1 MIHGAARHNMD
12 IDERIAQFDSPVD
25 RTGIFSMKWDV
36 ADGEL
41 PMWVADMDFRTAPA
55 ISEALAERVG
65 NGTFGYTDV
74 PREWNE
80 AVADWWLRR
89 YGVTV
94 DPEHVVFTTGVIPA
108 ISSLVRSLTNVAE
121 KVVLQPPVYNIF
133 TNSIVNNGRRV
144 LNNPLRYEHGV
155 YSMDFEDL
163 EHKLADPLTRLMI
176 LCNPQNPSGN
186 VWSDG
191 DLARVGELCAKHHVT
206 VVSDEVHGDIV
217 RPGVT
222 HMPFAAVNE
231 LNRSI
236 CVTCS
241 SPSKAFNVAGLQSAY
256 FICDDDGLRARAV
269 RGVNTDEVAEPNDFA
284 VFSTIAAYTDG
295 GVWLDDLC
303 RVVQRNKDYV
313 SAQLDE
319 HAHDMLHMVASDSTY
334 LAWIDCSGLLDRVGD
349 ANAERFCG
357 FLRSHTGLVLSYG
370 GIYGEN
376 GSRFVRMNLGTRAD
390 LVIDGTARLLAGAAA
405 YLGN

>member
-55 ISEALAERVG
+55 ISEALTERVG
-65 NGTFGYTDV
+65 NGTFGYTDI

-89 YGVTV
+89 YGVTM

-108 ISSLVRSLTNVAE
+108 ISSLVRSLTNAAE

-163 EHKLADPLTRLMI
+163 ERKLADPLTRLMI

>member
-1 MIHGAARHNMD
+1 MD

-55 ISEALAERVG
+55 ISETLAERVG

-80 AVADWWLRR
+80 AVADWSLRQ

-94 DPEHVVFTTGVIPA
+94 DSEHVVFTTGVIPA

-133 TNSIVNNGRRV
+133 TNSIVNNVRRV

-163 EHKLADPLTRLMI
+163 GRKLADPLTRLMI
-176 LCNPQNPSGN
+176 LRNPQNPSGN
-186 VWSDG
+186 VWSDS

-206 VVSDEVHGDIV
+206 VVPDEVHGDIV

-269 RGVNTDEVAEPNDFA
+269 RGVNTDEVAGPNDFA
-284 VFSTIAAYTDG
+284 VFSTIAAYADG
-295 GVWLDDLC
+295 GAWLDDLC
-303 RVVQRNKDYV
+303 RVLQRNEDYV
-313 SAQLDE
+313 STQLDE

>member
-1 MIHGAARHNMD
+1 M
-12 IDERIAQFDSPVD
+12 
-25 RTGIFSMKWDV
+25 
-36 ADGEL
+36 
-41 PMWVADMDFRTAPA
+41 
-55 ISEALAERVG
+55 
-65 NGTFGYTDV
+65 
-74 PREWNE
+74 
-80 AVADWWLRR
+80 
-89 YGVTV
+89 TV
-94 DPEHVVFTTGVIPA
+94 DSEHVVFTTGVIPA

-133 TNSIVNNGRRV
+133 TNSLVNNVRRV

-155 YSMDFEDL
+155 CSMDFEDL
-163 EHKLADPLTRLMI
+163 GRKLADPLTRLMI
-176 LCNPQNPSGN
+176 LRNPQNPSGN
-186 VWSDG
+186 VWSDS

-206 VVSDEVHGDIV
+206 VVPDEVHGDIV

-269 RGVNTDEVAEPNDFA
+269 RGVNTDEVAGPNDFA
-284 VFSTIAAYTDG
+284 VFSTIAAYADG
-295 GVWLDDLC
+295 GAWLDDLC
-303 RVVQRNKDYV
+303 RVLQRNKDYV
-313 SAQLDE
+313 STQLDE

-357 FLRSHTGLVLSYG
+357 FLRSHLVLSYG

-390 LVIDGTARLLAGAAA
+390 LVIGGTARLLAGAAA
-405 YLGN
+405 YMGN

>member
-295 GVWLDDLC
+295 GAWLDDLC

>member
-1 MIHGAARHNMD
+1 MD

-55 ISEALAERVG
+55 ISEALTERVG
-65 NGTFGYTDV
+65 NGTFGYTDI

-89 YGVTV
+89 YGVTM

-163 EHKLADPLTRLMI
+163 ERKLADPLTRLMI

>member
-1 MIHGAARHNMD
+1 MD
-12 IDERIAQFDSPVD
+12 IDEHIAQFDSPVD

-155 YSMDFEDL
+155 YSMDFDDL

-222 HMPFAAVNE
+222 HIPFAAVNE

-295 GVWLDDLC
+295 GAWLDDLC

>member
-1 MIHGAARHNMD
+1 MD
-12 IDERIAQFDSPVD
+12 IDEHIAQFDSPVD

-155 YSMDFEDL
+155 YSMDFDDL

-295 GVWLDDLC
+295 GAWLDDLC
-303 RVVQRNKDYV
+303 CVVQRNKDYV

>member
-1 MIHGAARHNMD
+1 MD

-55 ISEALAERVG
+55 ISEALTERVG

-89 YGVTV
+89 HGDTV

-163 EHKLADPLTRLMI
+163 ERKLADPLTRLMI
-176 LCNPQNPSGN
+176 LCNPQNPSGT

-217 RPGVT
+217 RPGVA

-295 GVWLDDLC
+295 GAWLDDLC

-319 HAHDMLHMVASDSTY
+319 QAHDMLHMVASDSTY

>member
-1 MIHGAARHNMD
+1 MD
-12 IDERIAQFDSPVD
+12 IDERIAQFDSPVN

-133 TNSIVNNGRRV
+133 TNSIVNNVRRV

-163 EHKLADPLTRLMI
+163 GRKLADPLTRLMI
-176 LCNPQNPSGN
+176 LRNPQNPSGN
-186 VWSDG
+186 VWSDS
-191 DLARVGELCAKHHVT
+191 DLARVGELCAKHHVA
-206 VVSDEVHGDIV
+206 VVPDEVHGDIV

-269 RGVNTDEVAEPNDFA
+269 RGVNTDEVAGPNDFA
-284 VFSTIAAYTDG
+284 VFSTIAAYADG
-295 GVWLDDLC
+295 GAWLDDLC
-303 RVVQRNKDYV
+303 RVLQRNKDYV
-313 SAQLDE
+313 STQLDE

>member
-1 MIHGAARHNMD
+1 MD

-94 DPEHVVFTTGVIPA
+94 DSEHVVFTTGVIPA

-133 TNSIVNNGRRV
+133 TNSIVNNVRRV

-163 EHKLADPLTRLMI
+163 GRKLADPLTRLMI
-176 LCNPQNPSGN
+176 LRNPQNPSGN
-186 VWSDG
+186 VWSDS

-206 VVSDEVHGDIV
+206 VVPDEVHGDIV

-269 RGVNTDEVAEPNDFA
+269 RGVNTDEVAGPNDFA
-284 VFSTIAAYTDG
+284 VFSTIAAYADG
-295 GVWLDDLC
+295 GAWLDDLC
-303 RVVQRNKDYV
+303 RVLQRNKDYV
-313 SAQLDE
+313 STQLDE

>member
-65 NGTFGYTDV
+65 NDTFGYTDV

-163 EHKLADPLTRLMI
+163 ERKLADPLTRLMI

-295 GVWLDDLC
+295 GAWLDDLC

>member
-1 MIHGAARHNMD
+1 MD

-65 NGTFGYTDV
+65 NGTFGGCS
-74 PREWNE
+74 REWTE
-80 AVADWWLRR
+80 AVADWSLRQ

-94 DPEHVVFTTGVIPA
+94 DSEHVVFTTGVIPA

-133 TNSIVNNGRRV
+133 TNSLVNNVRRV

-155 YSMDFEDL
+155 CSMDFEDL
-163 EHKLADPLTRLMI
+163 GRKLADPLTRLMI
-176 LCNPQNPSGN
+176 LRNPQNPSGN
-186 VWSDG
+186 VWSDS

-206 VVSDEVHGDIV
+206 VVPDEVHGDIV

-269 RGVNTDEVAEPNDFA
+269 RGVNTDEVAGPNDFA
-284 VFSTIAAYTDG
+284 VFSTIAAYADG
-295 GVWLDDLC
+295 GAWLDDLC
-303 RVVQRNKDYV
+303 RVLQRNKDYV
-313 SAQLDE
+313 STQLDE

-390 LVIDGTARLLAGAAA
+390 LVIGGTARLLAGAAA
-405 YLGN
+405 YMGN

>member
-1 MIHGAARHNMD
+1 MD

-25 RTGIFSMKWDV
+25 RRGIFSMKWDV

-55 ISEALAERVG
+55 ISEALTERVG

-191 DLARVGELCAKHHVT
+191 DLARVGDLFAKHHVT

-284 VFSTIAAYTDG
+284 VFSPIAAYADG
-295 GVWLDDLC
+295 GAWLDDLC

>member
-1 MIHGAARHNMD
+1 MD

-133 TNSIVNNGRRV
+133 TNSIVNNVRRV

-163 EHKLADPLTRLMI
+163 GRKLADPLTRLMI
-176 LCNPQNPSGN
+176 LRNPQNPSGN
-186 VWSDG
+186 VWSDS

-206 VVSDEVHGDIV
+206 VVPDEVHGDIV

-269 RGVNTDEVAEPNDFA
+269 RGVNTDEVAGPNDFA
-284 VFSTIAAYTDG
+284 VFSTIAAYADG
-295 GVWLDDLC
+295 GAWLDDLC
-303 RVVQRNKDYV
+303 RVLQRNKDYV
-313 SAQLDE
+313 STQLDE

-405 YLGN
+405 YMGN

>member
-1 MIHGAARHNMD
+1 MIHGAVRHNMD

-155 YSMDFEDL
+155 YSMDFDDL
-163 EHKLADPLTRLMI
+163 ERKLADPLTRLMI

-390 LVIDGTARLLAGAAA
+390 LVIDGTARLLVGAAA

>member
-1 MIHGAARHNMD
+1 M
-12 IDERIAQFDSPVD
+12 
-25 RTGIFSMKWDV
+25 
-36 ADGEL
+36 
-41 PMWVADMDFRTAPA
+41 
-55 ISEALAERVG
+55 
-65 NGTFGYTDV
+65 
-74 PREWNE
+74 
-80 AVADWWLRR
+80 
-89 YGVTV
+89 TV
-94 DPEHVVFTTGVIPA
+94 DSEHVVFTTGVIPA

-133 TNSIVNNGRRV
+133 TNSIVNNVRRV

-163 EHKLADPLTRLMI
+163 GRKLADPLTRLMI
-176 LCNPQNPSGN
+176 LRNPQNPSGN
-186 VWSDG
+186 VWSDS

-206 VVSDEVHGDIV
+206 VVPDEVHGDIV
-217 RPGVT
+217 RPGIT

-241 SPSKAFNVAGLQSAY
+241 SPSKAFNVAGLQFAY

-269 RGVNTDEVAEPNDFA
+269 RGVNTDEVAGPNDFA
-284 VFSTIAAYTDG
+284 VFSTIAAYADG
-295 GVWLDDLC
+295 GAWLDDLC
-303 RVVQRNKDYV
+303 RVLQRNKDYV
-313 SAQLDE
+313 STQLDE

-334 LAWIDCSGLLDRVGD
+334 PAWIDCSGLLDRVGD

-405 YLGN
+405 YMGN

>member
-1 MIHGAARHNMD
+1 MD
-12 IDERIAQFDSPVD
+12 IDERIAQFDSPVN

-80 AVADWWLRR
+80 AVADWSLRQ

-94 DPEHVVFTTGVIPA
+94 DSEHVVFTTGVIPA

-133 TNSIVNNGRRV
+133 TNSIVNNVRRV

-163 EHKLADPLTRLMI
+163 GRKLADPLTRLMI
-176 LCNPQNPSGN
+176 LRNPQNPSGN
-186 VWSDG
+186 VWSDS

-206 VVSDEVHGDIV
+206 VVPDEVHGDIV

-269 RGVNTDEVAEPNDFA
+269 RGVNTDEVAGPNDFA
-284 VFSTIAAYTDG
+284 VFSTIAAYADG
-295 GVWLDDLC
+295 GAWLDDLC
-303 RVVQRNKDYV
+303 RVLQRNKDYV
-313 SAQLDE
+313 STQLDE

>member
-1 MIHGAARHNMD
+1 MD

-163 EHKLADPLTRLMI
+163 ERKLADPLTRLMI

-295 GVWLDDLC
+295 GAWLDDLC

-349 ANAERFCG
+349 ADAERFCG

>member
-1 MIHGAARHNMD
+1 MIHGAVRHSMD

-55 ISEALAERVG
+55 ISEALTERVG

-89 YGVTV
+89 YGVTM

-163 EHKLADPLTRLMI
+163 ERKLADPLTRLMI

-295 GVWLDDLC
+295 GAWLDDLC

>member
-12 IDERIAQFDSPVD
+12 IDEHIAQFDSPVD

-74 PREWNE
+74 PRELNE

-163 EHKLADPLTRLMI
+163 ERKLADSLTRLMI

-295 GVWLDDLC
+295 GAWLDDLC

>member
-1 MIHGAARHNMD
+1 MD
-12 IDERIAQFDSPVD
+12 IDERIAQFDSPVN

-133 TNSIVNNGRRV
+133 TNSIVNNVRRV

-163 EHKLADPLTRLMI
+163 GRKLADPLTRLMI
-176 LCNPQNPSGN
+176 LRNPQNPSGN
-186 VWSDG
+186 VWSDS

-206 VVSDEVHGDIV
+206 VVPDEVHGDIV

-231 LNRSI
+231 PNRSI

-284 VFSTIAAYTDG
+284 VFSTIAAYADG
-295 GVWLDDLC
+295 GAWLDDLC
-303 RVVQRNKDYV
+303 RVLQRNEDYV
-313 SAQLDE
+313 STQLDE

-390 LVIDGTARLLAGAAA
+390 LVIDGTVRLLAGAAA

>member
-55 ISEALAERVG
+55 ISEALAERVD

-94 DPEHVVFTTGVIPA
+94 DSEHVVFTTGVIPA

-163 EHKLADPLTRLMI
+163 ERKLADPLTRLMI

-295 GVWLDDLC
+295 GAWLDDLC

>member
-1 MIHGAARHNMD
+1 MG

-55 ISEALAERVG
+55 ISEALTERVG

-155 YSMDFEDL
+155 YSMDFDDL

-405 YLGN
+405 YGER

>member
-65 NGTFGYTDV
+65 NDTFGYTDV

-163 EHKLADPLTRLMI
+163 ERKLADPLTRLMI
-176 LCNPQNPSGN
+176 LCNPQNPGGN

-295 GVWLDDLC
+295 GAWLDDLC

>member
-1 MIHGAARHNMD
+1 MIHGAVRHNMD

-155 YSMDFEDL
+155 YSMDFDDL
-163 EHKLADPLTRLMI
+163 ERKLADPLTRLMI

-295 GVWLDDLC
+295 GAWLDDLC

-390 LVIDGTARLLAGAAA
+390 LVIDGTARLLVGAAA

>member
-1 MIHGAARHNMD
+1 MD

-55 ISEALAERVG
+55 ISEALTERVG

-144 LNNPLRYEHGV
+144 LCNPLRYEHGA
-155 YSMDFEDL
+155 YSMDFDDL

-217 RPGVT
+217 RPGIT

-295 GVWLDDLC
+295 GAWLDDLC

>member
-65 NGTFGYTDV
+65 NDTFGYTDV

-163 EHKLADPLTRLMI
+163 ERKLADPLTRLMI

-191 DLARVGELCAKHHVT
+191 DLVRVGELCAKHHVT

-295 GVWLDDLC
+295 GAWLDDLC

>member
-1 MIHGAARHNMD
+1 MD
-12 IDERIAQFDSPVD
+12 IDEHIAQFDSPVD

-55 ISEALAERVG
+55 ISEALTERVG

-89 YGVTV
+89 HGETV

-163 EHKLADPLTRLMI
+163 ERKLADPLTRLMI
-176 LCNPQNPSGN
+176 LCNPQNPSGT

-217 RPGVT
+217 RPGVA

-295 GVWLDDLC
+295 GAWLDDLC

-319 HAHDMLHMVASDSTY
+319 QAHDRLHMVASDSTY

>member
-1 MIHGAARHNMD
+1 MD

-55 ISEALAERVG
+55 ISEALTERVS

-155 YSMDFEDL
+155 YSMDFDDL
-163 EHKLADPLTRLMI
+163 EHKLADPLTHLMI

-295 GVWLDDLC
+295 GAWLDDLC

-357 FLRSHTGLVLSYG
+357 LLRSHTGLVLSYG

>member
-25 RTGIFSMKWDV
+25 RTGISSMKWDV

-65 NGTFGYTDV
+65 NGTFGYTDI

-163 EHKLADPLTRLMI
+163 ERKLADPLTRLMI

-217 RPGVT
+217 RPGIT

-295 GVWLDDLC
+295 GAWLDDLC

>member
-1 MIHGAARHNMD
+1 MD

-80 AVADWWLRR
+80 AVADWSLRQ

-94 DPEHVVFTTGVIPA
+94 DSEHVVFTTGVIPA

-133 TNSIVNNGRRV
+133 TNSIVNNVRRV

-163 EHKLADPLTRLMI
+163 GRKLADPLTRLMI
-176 LCNPQNPSGN
+176 LRNPQNPSGN
-186 VWSDG
+186 VWSDS

-206 VVSDEVHGDIV
+206 VVPDEVHGDIV

-269 RGVNTDEVAEPNDFA
+269 RGVNTDEVAGPNDFA
-284 VFSTIAAYTDG
+284 VFSTIAAYADG
-295 GVWLDDLC
+295 GAWLDDLC
-303 RVVQRNKDYV
+303 RVLQRNKDYV
-313 SAQLDE
+313 STQLDE

-405 YLGN
+405 YMGN

>member
-55 ISEALAERVG
+55 ISEALTERVG
-65 NGTFGYTDV
+65 NGTFGYTDI

-89 YGVTV
+89 YGVTM

-163 EHKLADPLTRLMI
+163 ERKLADPLTRLMI